1 MPSKTAPRGAPAL
14 QAPLLPV
21 EAASSEE
28 AEDKALATAFAG
40 GQEFAESYLYCYRDE
55 RLNKLVVGPNVDF
68 VRQLVDRVV
77 NRAGRADLDISE
89 QQPVVEH
96 FQREG
101 KAWVRVVTCAV
112 DRKTDKRKWAVVEE
126 PYVNR
131 HTAYAALQ
139 KAERRALEGHQAYDR
154 KRVAR
159 EIQRMLR
166 RSGLDPTD
174 FVVAGSM
181 GRSEWAALFARARA
195 NGVAPE
201 AVRAAVRD
209 KVGKGLSELGNPEE
223 VAAAAAAVDA
233 LVATVAADQQSP
245 GESRAEA
252 GAPPPNDADRLLA
265 VCRDYIAKLG
275 LARESTAWLW
285 ARVGSP
291 QKTVGDYSRMA
302 RALQYLAVG
311 YTKERAVE
319 HAILEVPRTVA
330 P

>member
-1 MPSKTAPRGAPAL
+1 M
-14 QAPLLPV
+14 LPV

-40 GQEFAESYLYCYRDE
+40 GQEFAESYLYCYRDD

-89 QQPVVEH
+89 QQPAVEH
-96 FQREG
+96 FQRDG
-101 KAWVRVVTCAV
+101 KAWVRVVTCAI
-112 DRKTDKRKWAVVEE
+112 DRRTDKRKWAVVEE

-166 RSGLDPTD
+166 RSGLDPAD
-174 FVVAGSM
+174 FVVAGSV
-181 GRSEWAALFARARA
+181 GRSEWAALFARAKA
-195 NGVAPE
+195 NGVPPE
-201 AVRAAVRD
+201 AVRAEVRE
-209 KVGKGLSELGNPEE
+209 KVGKGLSEVDSPEE

-233 LVATVAADQQSP
+233 LVATAMADQQSP
-245 GESRAEA
+245 GDHRAVA
-252 GAPPPNDADRLLA
+252 DPPNEADRLLA
-265 VCRDYIAKLG
+265 VCRDYISKLG
-275 LARESTAWLW
+275 LQRESTVWLW
-285 ARVGSP
+285 TRVGSSH
-291 QKTVGDYSRMA
+291 KTVGDYARMS
-302 RALQYLAVG
+302 RALQYLSVG
-311 YTKERAVE
+311 YAKERAVE
-319 HAILEVPRTVA
+319 HALMEVPRAVA